1 MVSVK
6 AFIIS
11 KCKYIMEFKVLKFN
25 AFRIFE
31 ANSKLELT
39 KQFFYANW
47 FSKIFQ
53 RKQRLWFYQE

>member
-1 MVSVK
+1 MD
-6 AFIIS
+6 
-11 KCKYIMEFKVLKFN
+11 FKVLMFN
-25 AFRIFE
+25 VSPTFE